1 MGRHLSPP
9 YIQVILVSGYS
20 AWQLSIDH
28 NIVNDI
34 WNKSYM
40 NCGNE
45 IDKTLICNVCAI
57 SVSCI
62 PKLARKCEIEHW
74 CTCGAGVQSR
84 DYQIFS
90 DG

>member
-1 MGRHLSPP
+1 
-9 YIQVILVSGYS
+9 
-20 AWQLSIDH
+20 
-28 NIVNDI
+28 
-34 WNKSYM
+34 M

-45 IDKTLICNVCAI
+45 IDKTLMCNVCAI